1 MSNNETKATIQ
12 LNPDD
17 MLITFNTKLTETT
30 NALLWGMNSI
40 EQINSIPEN
49 INVSPESMLVFSPI
63 AKMDMEQS
71 RDNFQHWIIKKGF
84 EDLIIAINELLLSF
98 THIIDLQQ
106 KFLERNYSL
115 KELQRILIEPNE
127 NSKSHIP
134 VLINKVESS
143 LISPLKYR
151 QEILSINKTRN
162 CLVHRNGYVQ
172 KNDFNEMETLKL
184 EWWFYNFFTEHRGL
198 KEQVRDIAIL
208 TNETKFIMEESKRSL
223 VFKKN
228 QRITIDLEQFNEL
241 CLFCQRFGI
250 ELLENF
256 KKSLNKKT
264 TQSAS

>member
-1 MSNNETKATIQ
+1 MDNKKTATIQ

-17 MLITFNTKLTETT
+17 MLITFNSKLTETT

-40 EQINSIPEN
+40 EEINSIPES
-49 INVSPESMLVFSPI
+49 ISVSPKSMLVFSPI
-63 AKMDMEQS
+63 VKMDVEQS

-98 THIIDLQQ
+98 THVLDMQ
-106 KFLERNYSL
+106 KKLLEKNYNL
-115 KELQRILIEPNE
+115 KELQDLLIQPNQ

-134 VLINKVESS
+134 ILMDKVEAS

-151 QEILSINKTRN
+151 KEILSINKTRN

-172 KNDFNEMETLKL
+172 KNDFNENDTLKL
-184 EWWFYNFFTEHRGL
+184 DWWFYNFFIEHRGEKKPL
-198 KEQVRDIAIL
+198 GSYAVL
-208 TNETKFIMEESKRSL
+208 TDETRFIMEENQRSL
-223 VFKKN
+223 VFQKN
-228 QRITIDLEQFNEL
+228 QRITINLEQFNEL

-250 ELLENF
+250 ELLDNF
-256 KKSLNKKT
+256 KKSLNKDS